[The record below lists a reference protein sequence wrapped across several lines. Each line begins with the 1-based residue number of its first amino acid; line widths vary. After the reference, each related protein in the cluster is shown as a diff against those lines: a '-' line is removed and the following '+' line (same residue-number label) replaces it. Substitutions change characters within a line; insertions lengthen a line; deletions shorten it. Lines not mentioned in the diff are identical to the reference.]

1 MLDLAKEIDFSAEI
15 SENPSLEGHIQAAA
29 WEISEKTS
37 DSLKKPFLDTQ
48 FNKIAI
54 SKNSFIFH
62 DDKQKIKLQ

>member
-54 SKNSFIFH
+54 SKKFIFFL
-62 DDKQKIKLQ
+62 KKKYK